1 MDQGCPAEVVDNFR
15 LTGLWLDASGWKK
28 SLKKRGKTRAEFK
41 SHGSYPFYKK
51 IGTGENV
58 RERKAIWLLLPTVLI
73 LTTLFVGGFVF
84 GILQSLGFFSVI
96 AGEDQRISLDA
107 YTAVFQNQTVKAGIL
122 LTFRVAI
129 VSTVLSTVIALAIS
143 LMISR
148 TKRFQSTLIA
158 ITQFNIPIPHV
169 VAATGILLTFSQSG
183 IVSRLTNHFGLTDGP
198 SDFPIITNDP
208 FGYGIIMS
216 YLWKEVPFMCV
227 LILSALR
234 GPVTGLDETA
244 KTLGAGYGYRL
255 RKIILPYIFPSILSG
270 TIIVFAFSF
279 GSYEVPYLLGE
290 PYPSTVSVVA
300 YQLYTD
306 RDLANRPTAMAL
318 ATITSVVI
326 GLLVF
331 AYMRL
336 TRQKGRK

>member
-1 MDQGCPAEVVDNFR
+1 MTGNSSQPLLRFNNRFGVKRNKVRDRKVV
-15 LTGLWLDASGWKK
+15 WL
-28 SLKKRGKTRAEFK
+28 
-41 SHGSYPFYKK
+41 
-51 IGTGENV
+51 V
-58 RERKAIWLLLPTVLI
+58 LPTVLV
-73 LTTLFVGGFVF
+73 LVTLFVGGFLF
-84 GILQSLGFFSVI
+84 GILQSVGFFSVI
-96 AGEDQRISLDA
+96 DQDEQKISFDA
-107 YTAVFQNQTVKAGIL
+107 YLAAFQNETVRAGII

-129 VSTVLSTVIALAIS
+129 LSTVLSTLIALAIS

-148 TKRFQSTLIA
+148 TKRFQSALIA

-183 IVSRLTNHFGLTDGP
+183 LVSRLTNHFGITDGS

-216 YLWKEVPFMCV
+216 YLWKEIPFMCV

-234 GPVTGLDETA
+234 GPVTSLDETA
-244 KTLGAGYGYRL
+244 KTLGASYSYRL
-255 RKIILPYIFPSILSG
+255 RKIILPYIFPAILSG

-326 GLLVF
+326 GLLVY
-331 AYMRL
+331 AYMKL
-336 TRQKGRK
+336 TQQEGRK

>member
-1 MDQGCPAEVVDNFR
+1 MRN
-15 LTGLWLDASGWKK
+15 
-28 SLKKRGKTRAEFK
+28 
-41 SHGSYPFYKK
+41 
-51 IGTGENV
+51 
-58 RERKAIWLLLPTVLI
+58 RKVIWLILPTVVV
-73 LTTLFVGGFVF
+73 LTSLFVGGFVF

-96 AGEDQRISLDA
+96 ANETQKISFDA
-107 YTAVFQNQTVKAGIL
+107 YYAAFQNETVRAGIL

-129 VSTVLSTVIALAIS
+129 LSTALSTIIALAIS

-148 TKRFQSTLIA
+148 TNKFKGALIA

-183 IVSRLTNHFGLTDGP
+183 IVSRLSNHLGFTD
-198 SDFPIITNDP
+198 SASAFPIITNDP

-216 YLWKEVPFMCV
+216 YLWKEVPFMSV
-227 LILSALR
+227 LILGALR

-244 KTLGAGYGYRL
+244 KTLGATYIYRL

-300 YQLYTD
+300 YQLYTN
-306 RDLANRPTAMAL
+306 RDLVNRPTAMAL
-318 ATITSVVI
+318 ATMTSAVI
-326 GLLVF
+326 GLLVY
-331 AYMRL
+331 AYMKL
-336 TRQKGRK
+336 TKQEVRSK

>member
-1 MDQGCPAEVVDNFR
+1 VTNINITAPTSFFKNRRIG
-15 LTGLWLDASGWKK
+15 ASRDK
-28 SLKKRGKTRAEFK
+28 
-41 SHGSYPFYKK
+41 
-51 IGTGENV
+51 V
-58 RERKAIWLLLPTVLI
+58 RERKVIWLVLPTVVV

-84 GILQSLGFFSVI
+84 GILQSVGFFSVI
-96 AGEDQRISLDA
+96 ADGDQKISFDA
-107 YTAVFQNQTVKAGIL
+107 YIAAFQNETVRAGII

-129 VSTVLSTVIALAIS
+129 LSTVLSTVIALAIS

-158 ITQFNIPIPHV
+158 IAQFNIPIPHV

-183 IVSRLTNHFGLTDGP
+183 IVSRLTNHFGITDGS

-216 YLWKEVPFMCV
+216 YLWKEIPFLCV

-234 GPVTGLDETA
+234 GPVTNLDETA
-244 KTLGAGYGYRL
+244 KTLGASYSFRL
-255 RKIILPYIFPSILSG
+255 RKVILPYIFPSILSG

-300 YQLYTD
+300 YQLYTN

-326 GLLVF
+326 GLLVY
-331 AYMRL
+331 AYMKL
-336 TRQKGRK
+336 TQQEGRKT

>member
-1 MDQGCPAEVVDNFR
+1 VTNTNITAPAPSFMPKFGR
-15 LTGLWLDASGWKK
+15 S
-28 SLKKRGKTRAEFK
+28 KT
-41 SHGSYPFYKK
+41 K
-51 IGTGENV
+51 I
-58 RERKAIWLLLPTVLI
+58 RERKVIWLILPTVLI
-73 LTTLFVGGFVF
+73 LITLFVGGFVF
-84 GILQSLGFFSVI
+84 GILQSIGFFSVI
-96 AGEDQRISLDA
+96 SDNEQRISFDA
-107 YTAVFQNQTVKAGIL
+107 YLAAFQNETVRSGII

-129 VSTVLSTVIALAIS
+129 LSTVLSTVIALAIS

-148 TKRFQSTLIA
+148 TKRFQSVLIS

-183 IVSRLTNHFGLTDGP
+183 IVSRLTNHFGITDGS

-216 YLWKEVPFMCV
+216 YLWKEVPFLCV

-234 GPVTGLDETA
+234 GPVTNLDETA
-244 KTLGAGYGYRL
+244 KTLGASYGFRL
-255 RKIILPYIFPSILSG
+255 RKVILPYIFPSILSG

-300 YQLYTD
+300 YQLYTN

-326 GLLVF
+326 GLLVY
-331 AYMRL
+331 AYMKL
-336 TRQKGRK
+336 TQQEGRK

>member
-1 MDQGCPAEVVDNFR
+1 MSTTKTTTPTF
-15 LTGLWLDASGWKK
+15 SF
-28 SLKKRGKTRAEFK
+28 KRG
-41 SHGSYPFYKK
+41 
-51 IGTGENV
+51 IGASRGKV
-58 RERKAIWLLLPTVLI
+58 RDRKVIWLILPTVIVLI
-73 LTTLFVGGFVF
+73 ALFVGGFMF
-84 GILQSLGFFSVI
+84 GILQSLGYFSVI
-96 AGEDQRISLDA
+96 ADEEQKIGFDA
-107 YTAVFQNQTVKAGIL
+107 YRAAFQNETVRAGII

-129 VSTVLSTVIALAIS
+129 LSTVLSTVIALAIS

-183 IVSRLTNHFGLTDGP
+183 IVSRVTNYFGLTDGS
-198 SDFPIITNDP
+198 SDFPIVTNDP
-208 FGYGIIMS
+208 FGYGIILS
-216 YLWKEVPFMCV
+216 YLWKEIPFMCV

-234 GPVTGLDETA
+234 GPVTSLDETA
-244 KTLGAGYGYRL
+244 KTLGASYTYRL
-255 RKIILPYIFPSILSG
+255 RKIILPYIFPAILSG

-290 PYPSTVSVVA
+290 PFPSTVSVVA
-300 YQLYTD
+300 YQLYSD

-326 GLLVF
+326 GLLVY
-331 AYMRL
+331 AYMKL
-336 TRQKGRK
+336 TQQEGRKS

>member
-1 MDQGCPAEVVDNFR
+1 MTGNSSQPLLRFNNRFGVKRNKVRDRKVV
-15 LTGLWLDASGWKK
+15 WL
-28 SLKKRGKTRAEFK
+28 
-41 SHGSYPFYKK
+41 
-51 IGTGENV
+51 V
-58 RERKAIWLLLPTVLI
+58 LPTVLV
-73 LTTLFVGGFVF
+73 LLTLFVGGFLF
-84 GILQSLGFFSVI
+84 GILQSVGFFSVI
-96 AGEDQRISLDA
+96 DQDEQKISFDA
-107 YTAVFQNQTVKAGIL
+107 YLAAFQNETVRAGII

-129 VSTVLSTVIALAIS
+129 LSTVLSTLIALAIS

-183 IVSRLTNHFGLTDGP
+183 LVSRLTNHFGITDGS

-216 YLWKEVPFMCV
+216 YLWKEIPFMCV

-234 GPVTGLDETA
+234 GPVTSLDETA
-244 KTLGAGYGYRL
+244 KTLGASYSYRL
-255 RKIILPYIFPSILSG
+255 RKIILPYIFPAILSG

-326 GLLVF
+326 GLLVY
-331 AYMRL
+331 AYMKL
-336 TRQKGRK
+336 TQQEGRKK

>member
-1 MDQGCPAEVVDNFR
+1 MTNTNITASTPLFR
-15 LTGLWLDASGWKK
+15 PRIGRS
-28 SLKKRGKTRAEFK
+28 
-41 SHGSYPFYKK
+41 K
-51 IGTGENV
+51 IKV
-58 RERKAIWLLLPTVLI
+58 RQRRVIWLVLPTVI
-73 LTTLFVGGFVF
+73 VLTTLFVGGFVF

-96 AGEDQRISLDA
+96 ADSEQKISFDA
-107 YTAVFQNQTVKAGIL
+107 YLAAFENETVRSGII

-129 VSTVLSTVIALAIS
+129 LSTFLSTVIALTIS

-148 TKRFQSTLIA
+148 TKRFQSALIA

-169 VAATGILLTFSQSG
+169 VAATGVLLTFSQSG
-183 IVSRLTNHFGLTDGP
+183 IVSRLTNHFGITDGS
-198 SDFPIITNDP
+198 SDFPIITNDS

-216 YLWKEVPFMCV
+216 YLWKEVPFLCV

-234 GPVTGLDETA
+234 GPVTNLDETA
-244 KTLGAGYGYRL
+244 KTLGASYGFRL
-255 RKIILPYIFPSILSG
+255 RKVILPYIFPSILSG

-300 YQLYTD
+300 YQLYTN

-326 GLLVF
+326 GLLVY
-331 AYMRL
+331 AYMKL
-336 TRQKGRK
+336 SQQEGRKK

>member
-1 MDQGCPAEVVDNFR
+1 MTNTNITAPTSFFKNRRIG
-15 LTGLWLDASGWKK
+15 ASRDK
-28 SLKKRGKTRAEFK
+28 
-41 SHGSYPFYKK
+41 
-51 IGTGENV
+51 V
-58 RERKAIWLLLPTVLI
+58 RERKVIWLVLPTVVV

-84 GILQSLGFFSVI
+84 GILQSVGFFSVI
-96 AGEDQRISLDA
+96 ADGDQKISFDA
-107 YTAVFQNQTVKAGIL
+107 YLAAFQNETVRAGII

-129 VSTVLSTVIALAIS
+129 LSTVLSTVIALAIS

-158 ITQFNIPIPHV
+158 IAQFNIPIPHV
-169 VAATGILLTFSQSG
+169 VAATGILLTFSPSG
-183 IVSRLTNHFGLTDGP
+183 IVSRLTNHFGITDGS

-216 YLWKEVPFMCV
+216 YLWKEIPFLCV

-234 GPVTGLDETA
+234 GPVTNLDETA
-244 KTLGAGYGYRL
+244 KTLGASYSFRL
-255 RKIILPYIFPSILSG
+255 RKVILPYIFPSILSG

-300 YQLYTD
+300 YQLYTN

-326 GLLVF
+326 GLLVY
-331 AYMRL
+331 AYMKL
-336 TRQKGRK
+336 TQQEGRKK

>member
-1 MDQGCPAEVVDNFR
+1 M
-15 LTGLWLDASGWKK
+15 
-28 SLKKRGKTRAEFK
+28 
-41 SHGSYPFYKK
+41 
-51 IGTGENV
+51 
-58 RERKAIWLLLPTVLI
+58 RERKTIWLVMPTVLV
-73 LTTLFVGGFVF
+73 LSALFLGGFFF

-96 AGEDQRISLDA
+96 ANEEQRINLDA
-107 YTAVFQNQTVKAGIL
+107 YFAVFQNETVRAGIL
-122 LTFRVAI
+122 LTFRVAFL
-129 VSTVLSTVIALAIS
+129 STFLSTVIALAIS

-148 TKRFQSTLIA
+148 TKKFQSVLVA

-183 IVSRLTNHFGLTDGP
+183 LISRLSNHFGLTDGA

-234 GPVTGLDETA
+234 GPVTNLDETA
-244 KTLGAGYGYRL
+244 KTLGAKYSYRL

-300 YQLYTD
+300 YQLYTN

-318 ATITSVVI
+318 ATMTSLVI
-326 GLLVF
+326 GLLVYV
-331 AYMRL
+331 YMRL
-336 TRQKGRK
+336 TRQEGRK

>member
-1 MDQGCPAEVVDNFR
+1 MA
-15 LTGLWLDASGWKK
+15 
-28 SLKKRGKTRAEFK
+28 
-41 SHGSYPFYKK
+41 
-51 IGTGENV
+51 
-58 RERKAIWLLLPTVLI
+58 
-73 LTTLFVGGFVF
+73 LFIGGFLF

-96 AGEDQRISLDA
+96 ADQEQKISLDA
-107 YTAVFQNQTVKAGIL
+107 YFAVFQNETVRAGII
-122 LTFRVAI
+122 LTFRVALL
-129 VSTVLSTVIALAIS
+129 STILSTVIALAIS

-148 TKRFQSTLIA
+148 TKRFQSVLIA

-183 IVSRLTNHFGLTDGP
+183 LVSRLSNHFGITEG
-198 SDFPIITNDP
+198 SSGFPIITNDP
-208 FGYGIIMS
+208 FGYGIILS
-216 YLWKEVPFMCV
+216 YLWKEIPFMCV

-234 GPVTGLDETA
+234 GPVTNLDETA
-244 KTLGAGYGYRL
+244 KTLGASYSYRL
-255 RKIILPYIFPSILSG
+255 RKIILPYIFPAILSG

-318 ATITSVVI
+318 ATITSFVI
-326 GLLVF
+326 GLLVY
-331 AYMRL
+331 AYMLL
-336 TRQKGRK
+336 TKQEGRK

>member
-1 MDQGCPAEVVDNFR
+1 MTNTNITASTSLFR
-15 LTGLWLDASGWKK
+15 LRIRK
-28 SLKKRGKTRAEFK
+28 S
-41 SHGSYPFYKK
+41 K
-51 IGTGENV
+51 IKV
-58 RERKAIWLLLPTVLI
+58 RERRVIWLVLPTVI
-73 LTTLFVGGFVF
+73 VLTTLFVGGFVF

-96 AGEDQRISLDA
+96 ADNEQKISFEA
-107 YTAVFQNQTVKAGIL
+107 YLAAFENETVRSGII

-129 VSTVLSTVIALAIS
+129 LSTFLSTVIALAIS

-148 TKRFQSTLIA
+148 TKRFQSALIA

-169 VAATGILLTFSQSG
+169 VAATGVLLTFSQSG
-183 IVSRLTNHFGLTDGP
+183 IVSRLTNHFGITDGS

-216 YLWKEVPFMCV
+216 YLWKEVPFLCV

-234 GPVTGLDETA
+234 GPVTNLDETA
-244 KTLGAGYGYRL
+244 KTLGASYGFRL
-255 RKIILPYIFPSILSG
+255 RKVILPYIFPSILSG

-300 YQLYTD
+300 YQLYTN

-326 GLLVF
+326 GLLVY
-331 AYMRL
+331 AYMKL
-336 TRQKGRK
+336 TQQEGRKK

>member
-1 MDQGCPAEVVDNFR
+1 MPKFGRSKA
-15 LTGLWLDASGWKK
+15 K
-28 SLKKRGKTRAEFK
+28 
-41 SHGSYPFYKK
+41 
-51 IGTGENV
+51 V
-58 RERKAIWLLLPTVLI
+58 RERKVIWLILPTVVVLI
-73 LTTLFVGGFVF
+73 TLFVGGFVF
-84 GILQSLGFFSVI
+84 GILQSVGYFSVI
-96 AGEDQRISLDA
+96 SGSEQKISFDA
-107 YTAVFQNQTVKAGIL
+107 YLAAFQNETVRSGII

-129 VSTVLSTVIALAIS
+129 LSTVLSTIIALAIS

-148 TKRFQSTLIA
+148 TKRFQSVLIS

-169 VAATGILLTFSQSG
+169 VAATGVLLTFSQSG
-183 IVSRLTNHFGLTDGP
+183 IVSRLTNHFGITDGS

-216 YLWKEVPFMCV
+216 YLWKEVPFLCV

-234 GPVTGLDETA
+234 GPVTNLDETA
-244 KTLGAGYGYRL
+244 KTLGASYGFRL
-255 RKIILPYIFPSILSG
+255 RKVILPYIFPSILSG

-300 YQLYTD
+300 YQLYTN

-326 GLLVF
+326 GLLVY
-331 AYMRL
+331 AYMKL
-336 TRQKGRK
+336 TQQEGRK

>member
-1 MDQGCPAEVVDNFR
+1 MTEKSSQPLLRFLGRYGAKQGTV
-15 LTGLWLDASGWKK
+15 K
-28 SLKKRGKTRAEFK
+28 SR
-41 SHGSYPFYKK
+41 
-51 IGTGENV
+51 NV
-58 RERKAIWLLLPTVLI
+58 IWLVLPTILVLV
-73 LTTLFVGGFVF
+73 TLFVGGFLF
-84 GILQSLGFFSVI
+84 GILQSVGYFSVI
-96 AGEDQRISLDA
+96 ADKEQKIGFDA
-107 YTAVFQNQTVKAGIL
+107 YLFAFQNETVRAGII
-122 LTFRVAI
+122 LTFRVAFL
-129 VSTVLSTVIALAIS
+129 STILSTVIALAIS

-148 TKRFQSTLIA
+148 TKRFQSTLIS

-183 IVSRLTNHFGLTDGP
+183 LVSRVTNHFGITDGP
-198 SDFPIITNDP
+198 SDFPIVTNDP

-216 YLWKEVPFMCV
+216 YLWKEIPFMCV

-234 GPVTGLDETA
+234 GPVTNLDETA
-244 KTLGAGYGYRL
+244 KTLGASYGYRL
-255 RKIILPYIFPSILSG
+255 RKVILPYIFPAILSG

-326 GLLVF
+326 GILVYV
-331 AYMRL
+331 YMKI
-336 TRQKGRK
+336 TQQEGRK

>member
-1 MDQGCPAEVVDNFR
+1 MPKFGRSKA
-15 LTGLWLDASGWKK
+15 K
-28 SLKKRGKTRAEFK
+28 
-41 SHGSYPFYKK
+41 
-51 IGTGENV
+51 V
-58 RERKAIWLLLPTVLI
+58 RERKVIWLILPTVVVLV
-73 LTTLFVGGFVF
+73 TLFVGGFVF
-84 GILQSLGFFSVI
+84 GILQSVGYFSVI
-96 AGEDQRISLDA
+96 SDSEQKISFDA
-107 YTAVFQNQTVKAGIL
+107 YLAAFQNETVRSGII

-129 VSTVLSTVIALAIS
+129 LSTVLSTIIALAIS

-148 TKRFQSTLIA
+148 TKRFQSVLIS

-169 VAATGILLTFSQSG
+169 VAATGVLLTFSQSG
-183 IVSRLTNHFGLTDGP
+183 IVSRLTNHFGITDGS

-216 YLWKEVPFMCV
+216 YLWKEVPFLCV

-234 GPVTGLDETA
+234 GPVTNLDETA
-244 KTLGAGYGYRL
+244 KTLGASYGFRL
-255 RKIILPYIFPSILSG
+255 RKVILPYIFPSILSG

-300 YQLYTD
+300 YQLYTN

-326 GLLVF
+326 GLLVY
-331 AYMRL
+331 AYMKL
-336 TRQKGRK
+336 TQQEGRK

>member
-1 MDQGCPAEVVDNFR
+1 MRNR
-15 LTGLWLDASGWKK
+15 
-28 SLKKRGKTRAEFK
+28 R
-41 SHGSYPFYKK
+41 
-51 IGTGENV
+51 I
-58 RERKAIWLLLPTVLI
+58 IWLIMPTLLV
-73 LTTLFVGGFVF
+73 LTTLFIGGFVF
-84 GILQSLGFFSVI
+84 GILQSLGYFSVI
-96 AGEDQRISLDA
+96 ADVQEKIGFEA
-107 YTAVFQNQTVKAGIL
+107 YKAVFDNKTVRAGIV

-129 VSTVLSTVIALAIS
+129 LSTALSTIIALAVS

-183 IVSRLTNHFGLTDGP
+183 IISRISNHLGLTESS

-208 FGYGIIMS
+208 FGYGIILS
-216 YLWKEVPFMCV
+216 YLWKEVPFLCV

-234 GPVTGLDETA
+234 GPVTNLDETA
-244 KTLGAGYGYRL
+244 KTLGATYLFRL
-255 RKIILPYIFPSILSG
+255 RKVILPYIFPSILSG

-300 YQLYTD
+300 YQLYTN
-306 RDLANRPTAMAL
+306 RDLANRPLSMAL

-326 GLLVF
+326 AILVF
-331 AYMRL
+331 AYMKL
-336 TRQKGRK
+336 THREDRNI

>member
-1 MDQGCPAEVVDNFR
+1 MPKFGRSKA
-15 LTGLWLDASGWKK
+15 K
-28 SLKKRGKTRAEFK
+28 
-41 SHGSYPFYKK
+41 
-51 IGTGENV
+51 V
-58 RERKAIWLLLPTVLI
+58 RDRKVIWLILPTVAVLV
-73 LTTLFVGGFVF
+73 TLFVGGFVF
-84 GILQSLGFFSVI
+84 GILQSVGFFSVI
-96 AGEDQRISLDA
+96 ADSEQKISFDA
-107 YTAVFQNQTVKAGIL
+107 YLAAFQNETVRSGII

-129 VSTVLSTVIALAIS
+129 LSTVLSTIIALAIS

-148 TKRFQSTLIA
+148 TKRFQSVLIS

-169 VAATGILLTFSQSG
+169 VAATGVLLTFSQSG
-183 IVSRLTNHFGLTDGP
+183 IVSRLTNHFGITDGS

-216 YLWKEVPFMCV
+216 YLWKEVPFLCV

-234 GPVTGLDETA
+234 GPVTNLDETA
-244 KTLGAGYGYRL
+244 KTLGASYGFRL
-255 RKIILPYIFPSILSG
+255 RKVILPYIFPSILSG

-300 YQLYTD
+300 YQLYTN

-326 GLLVF
+326 GLLVY
-331 AYMRL
+331 AYMKL
-336 TRQKGRK
+336 TQQEGRK

>member
-1 MDQGCPAEVVDNFR
+1 MTNTNITTPTPSFMPKFGR
-15 LTGLWLDASGWKK
+15 S
-28 SLKKRGKTRAEFK
+28 KT
-41 SHGSYPFYKK
+41 K
-51 IGTGENV
+51 I
-58 RERKAIWLLLPTVLI
+58 RERKVIWLILPTVLI
-73 LTTLFVGGFVF
+73 LITLFVGGFVF
-84 GILQSLGFFSVI
+84 GILQSIGFFSVI
-96 AGEDQRISLDA
+96 SDSEQKISFDA
-107 YTAVFQNQTVKAGIL
+107 YLAAFQNETVRSGII

-129 VSTVLSTVIALAIS
+129 LSTLLSTVIALAIS

-148 TKRFQSTLIA
+148 TKRFQSVLIS

-183 IVSRLTNHFGLTDGP
+183 IVSRLTNHFGITDGS

-216 YLWKEVPFMCV
+216 YLWKEVPFLCV

-234 GPVTGLDETA
+234 GPVTNLDETA
-244 KTLGAGYGYRL
+244 KTLGASYGFRL
-255 RKIILPYIFPSILSG
+255 RKVILPYIFPSILSG

-300 YQLYTD
+300 YQLYTN

-326 GLLVF
+326 GLLVY
-331 AYMRL
+331 AYMKL
-336 TRQKGRK
+336 TQQEGRK

>member
-1 MDQGCPAEVVDNFR
+1 M
-15 LTGLWLDASGWKK
+15 
-28 SLKKRGKTRAEFK
+28 KRK
-41 SHGSYPFYKK
+41 
-51 IGTGENV
+51 V
-58 RERKAIWLLLPTVLI
+58 RERKAIWLILPTVLV
-73 LTTLFVGGFVF
+73 LTALFVGGFLF

-96 AGEDQRISLDA
+96 ADEKQRISLDA
-107 YTAVFQNQTVKAGIL
+107 YFAVFQNETVRAGII
-122 LTFRVAI
+122 LTFRVALL
-129 VSTVLSTVIALAIS
+129 STILSTVIALAIS

-148 TKRFQSTLIA
+148 TKRFQSVLIA

-183 IVSRLTNHFGLTDGP
+183 LVSRLSNHFGITEG
-198 SDFPIITNDP
+198 SSGFPVITNDP

-216 YLWKEVPFMCV
+216 YLWKEIPFMCV

-234 GPVTGLDETA
+234 GPVTNLDETA
-244 KTLGAGYGYRL
+244 KTLGASYTYRL
-255 RKIILPYIFPSILSG
+255 RKIILPYIFPAILSG

-326 GLLVF
+326 GLLVY
-331 AYMRL
+331 AYMLL
-336 TRQKGRK
+336 TKQEGRK

>member
-1 MDQGCPAEVVDNFR
+1 MAGKSSRPLSR
-15 LTGLWLDASGWKK
+15 L
-28 SLKKRGKTRAEFK
+28 KRISRVK
-41 SHGSYPFYKK
+41 
-51 IGTGENV
+51 
-58 RERKAIWLLLPTVLI
+58 RKNAGNRKVIWLLLPTVIVL
-73 LTTLFVGGFVF
+73 LTLFVGGFLF
-84 GILQSLGFFSVI
+84 GILQSLGYFSVI
-96 AGEDQRISLDA
+96 DQEVQKISFDA
-107 YTAVFQNQTVKAGIL
+107 YLAAFQNETVRAGII

-129 VSTVLSTVIALAIS
+129 LSTVLSTLIALAIS

-148 TKRFQSTLIA
+148 TKKFKSSLIA

-183 IVSRLTNHFGLTDGP
+183 LVSRLTNHFGFTDGP

-208 FGYGIIMS
+208 FGFGIILS
-216 YLWKEVPFMCV
+216 YLWKEIPFMCV

-234 GPVTGLDETA
+234 GPVTNLDETA
-244 KTLGAGYGYRL
+244 KTLGASYWYRL
-255 RKIILPYIFPSILSG
+255 RRVILPYIFPAILSG

-290 PYPSTVSVVA
+290 PFPSTVSVVA

-326 GLLVF
+326 GILVF
-331 AYMRL
+331 AYMKL
-336 TRQKGRK
+336 TQQEGRK

>member
-1 MDQGCPAEVVDNFR
+1 MTNTSFTAPTSVSRFTFGARKV
-15 LTGLWLDASGWKK
+15 K
-28 SLKKRGKTRAEFK
+28 
-41 SHGSYPFYKK
+41 
-51 IGTGENV
+51 V
-58 RERKAIWLLLPTVLI
+58 RERKVIWLVLPTFLV
-73 LTTLFVGGFVF
+73 LTTLFVGGFIF
-84 GILQSLGFFSVI
+84 GILQSVGFFSVI
-96 AGEDQRISLDA
+96 AEGEQKISFDA
-107 YTAVFQNQTVKAGIL
+107 YLAAFKDETVRAGII

-129 VSTVLSTVIALAIS
+129 LSTVLSTIIALAIS

-148 TKRFQSTLIA
+148 TKKFQSSLIA

-183 IVSRLTNHFGLTDGP
+183 IVSRITNHIGITDGS

-216 YLWKEVPFMCV
+216 YLWKEIPFLCV

-234 GPVTGLDETA
+234 GPVTNLDETA
-244 KTLGAGYGYRL
+244 KTLGASYSFRL
-255 RKIILPYIFPSILSG
+255 RKVILPYIFPSILSG

-300 YQLYTD
+300 YQLYTN

-326 GLLVF
+326 GLLVY
-331 AYMRL
+331 AYMKL
-336 TRQKGRK
+336 TQQEGRK

>member
-1 MDQGCPAEVVDNFR
+1 M
-15 LTGLWLDASGWKK
+15 
-28 SLKKRGKTRAEFK
+28 KRK
-41 SHGSYPFYKK
+41 
-51 IGTGENV
+51 V
-58 RERKAIWLLLPTVLI
+58 RERRAIWLILPTMLVL
-73 LTTLFVGGFVF
+73 TALFIGGFLF

-96 AGEDQRISLDA
+96 ADEEQRISLDA
-107 YTAVFQNQTVKAGIL
+107 YFAVFQNETVRAGII
-122 LTFRVAI
+122 LTFRVALL
-129 VSTVLSTVIALAIS
+129 STILSTVIALAIS

-148 TKRFQSTLIA
+148 TKRFQSILIA

-183 IVSRLTNHFGLTDGP
+183 LVSRLSNHFGITEG
-198 SDFPIITNDP
+198 SSGFPIITNDP

-216 YLWKEVPFMCV
+216 YLWKEIPFMCV

-234 GPVTGLDETA
+234 GPVTNLDETA
-244 KTLGAGYGYRL
+244 KTLGASYSYRL
-255 RKIILPYIFPSILSG
+255 RKIILPYIFPAILSG

-318 ATITSVVI
+318 ATITSFVI
-326 GLLVF
+326 GLLVY
-331 AYMRL
+331 AYMLL
-336 TRQKGRK
+336 TKQEGRK

>member
-1 MDQGCPAEVVDNFR
+1 MTNTNITAP
-15 LTGLWLDASGWKK
+15 TS
-28 SLKKRGKTRAEFK
+28 SFK
-41 SHGSYPFYKK
+41 PKFGRSKAK
-51 IGTGENV
+51 V
-58 RERKAIWLLLPTVLI
+58 RDRKVIWLILPTVAVLV
-73 LTTLFVGGFVF
+73 TLFVGGFVF
-84 GILQSLGFFSVI
+84 GILQSVGFFSVI
-96 AGEDQRISLDA
+96 ADSEQKISFDA
-107 YTAVFQNQTVKAGIL
+107 YLAAFQNETVRSGII

-129 VSTVLSTVIALAIS
+129 ISTVLSTIIALAIS

-148 TKRFQSTLIA
+148 TKRFQSVLIS

-169 VAATGILLTFSQSG
+169 VAATGVLLTFSQSG
-183 IVSRLTNHFGLTDGP
+183 IVSRLTNHFGITDGS

-216 YLWKEVPFMCV
+216 YLWKEVPFLAV

-234 GPVTGLDETA
+234 GPVTSLDETA
-244 KTLGAGYGYRL
+244 KTLGASYGFRL
-255 RKIILPYIFPSILSG
+255 RKVILPYIFPSILSG

-300 YQLYTD
+300 YQLYTN

-326 GLLVF
+326 GLLVY
-331 AYMRL
+331 AYMKL
-336 TRQKGRK
+336 TQQEGRK

>member
-1 MDQGCPAEVVDNFR
+1 MTNTNITASTSLFR
-15 LTGLWLDASGWKK
+15 LRIGK
-28 SLKKRGKTRAEFK
+28 S
-41 SHGSYPFYKK
+41 K
-51 IGTGENV
+51 IKV
-58 RERKAIWLLLPTVLI
+58 RERRVIWLVLPTVI
-73 LTTLFVGGFVF
+73 VLTTLFVGGFVF

-96 AGEDQRISLDA
+96 ADNEQKISFEA
-107 YTAVFQNQTVKAGIL
+107 YLAAFENETVRSGII

-129 VSTVLSTVIALAIS
+129 LSTFLSTVIALAIS

-148 TKRFQSTLIA
+148 TKRFQSALIA

-169 VAATGILLTFSQSG
+169 VAATGVLLTFSQSG
-183 IVSRLTNHFGLTDGP
+183 IVSRLTNHFGITDGS

-216 YLWKEVPFMCV
+216 YLWKEVPFLCV

-234 GPVTGLDETA
+234 GPVTNLDETA
-244 KTLGAGYGYRL
+244 KTLGASYGFRL
-255 RKIILPYIFPSILSG
+255 RKVILPYIFPSILSG

-300 YQLYTD
+300 YQLYTN

-326 GLLVF
+326 GLLVY
-331 AYMRL
+331 AYMKL
-336 TRQKGRK
+336 TQQEGRKK

>member
-1 MDQGCPAEVVDNFR
+1 M
-15 LTGLWLDASGWKK
+15 
-28 SLKKRGKTRAEFK
+28 KRK
-41 SHGSYPFYKK
+41 
-51 IGTGENV
+51 V
-58 RERKAIWLLLPTVLI
+58 RERKAIWLILPTVLV
-73 LTTLFVGGFVF
+73 LTALFVGGFLF

-96 AGEDQRISLDA
+96 ADEKQRISLDA
-107 YTAVFQNQTVKAGIL
+107 YLAVFQNETVRAGII
-122 LTFRVAI
+122 LTFRVALL
-129 VSTVLSTVIALAIS
+129 STILSTVIALAIS

-148 TKRFQSTLIA
+148 TKIFQSVLIA

-183 IVSRLTNHFGLTDGP
+183 LVSRLSNHFGITEG
-198 SDFPIITNDP
+198 SSGFPIITNDP

-216 YLWKEVPFMCV
+216 YLWKEIPFMCV

-234 GPVTGLDETA
+234 GPVTNLDETA
-244 KTLGAGYGYRL
+244 KTLGASYSYRL
-255 RKIILPYIFPSILSG
+255 RKIILPYIFPAILSG

-326 GLLVF
+326 GLLVY
-331 AYMRL
+331 AYMLL
-336 TRQKGRK
+336 TKQEGRK

>member
-1 MDQGCPAEVVDNFR
+1 VTNTNITAPTPSFKLKFGR
-15 LTGLWLDASGWKK
+15 SK
-28 SLKKRGKTRAEFK
+28 SK
-41 SHGSYPFYKK
+41 
-51 IGTGENV
+51 V
-58 RERKAIWLLLPTVLI
+58 RERKVIWLILPTMAVLV
-73 LTTLFVGGFVF
+73 TLFVGGFVF

-96 AGEDQRISLDA
+96 ADSEQKISLDA
-107 YTAVFQNQTVKAGIL
+107 YLAAFQNETVRSGII

-129 VSTVLSTVIALAIS
+129 LSTVLSTIIALAIS

-148 TKRFQSTLIA
+148 TKRFQSVLIS

-169 VAATGILLTFSQSG
+169 VAATGVLLTFSQSG
-183 IVSRLTNHFGLTDGP
+183 IVSRLTNHVGITDGS

-216 YLWKEVPFMCV
+216 YLWKEVPFLCV

-234 GPVTGLDETA
+234 GPVTSLDETA
-244 KTLGAGYGYRL
+244 KTLGASYGFRL
-255 RKIILPYIFPSILSG
+255 RKVILPYIFPSILSG

-300 YQLYTD
+300 YQLYTN

-326 GLLVF
+326 GLLVY
-331 AYMRL
+331 AYMKL
-336 TRQKGRK
+336 TQQESRK

>member
-1 MDQGCPAEVVDNFR
+1 M
-15 LTGLWLDASGWKK
+15 
-28 SLKKRGKTRAEFK
+28 KRK
-41 SHGSYPFYKK
+41 
-51 IGTGENV
+51 V
-58 RERKAIWLLLPTVLI
+58 RERKAIWLILPTMLVLMA
-73 LTTLFVGGFVF
+73 LFIGGFLF

-96 AGEDQRISLDA
+96 ADEEQKISLDA
-107 YTAVFQNQTVKAGIL
+107 YFAVFQNETVRAGII
-122 LTFRVAI
+122 LTFRVALL
-129 VSTVLSTVIALAIS
+129 STILSTVIALAIS

-148 TKRFQSTLIA
+148 TKRFQSVLIA

-183 IVSRLTNHFGLTDGP
+183 LVSRLSNHFGITEG
-198 SDFPIITNDP
+198 SSGFPIITNDP
-208 FGYGIIMS
+208 FGYGIILS
-216 YLWKEVPFMCV
+216 YLWKEIPFMCV

-234 GPVTGLDETA
+234 GPVTNLDETA
-244 KTLGAGYGYRL
+244 KTLGASYSYRL
-255 RKIILPYIFPSILSG
+255 RKIILPYIFPAILSG

-318 ATITSVVI
+318 ATITSFVI
-326 GLLVF
+326 GLLVY
-331 AYMRL
+331 AYMLL
-336 TRQKGRK
+336 TKQEGRK

>member
-1 MDQGCPAEVVDNFR
+1 VTNTNITAP
-15 LTGLWLDASGWKK
+15 TPS
-28 SLKKRGKTRAEFK
+28 FK
-41 SHGSYPFYKK
+41 LK
-51 IGTGENV
+51 IGRSKAKV
-58 RERKAIWLLLPTVLI
+58 RDRKVIWLILPTVAVLV
-73 LTTLFVGGFVF
+73 TLFVGGFVF
-84 GILQSLGFFSVI
+84 GILQSVGFFSVI
-96 AGEDQRISLDA
+96 ADSEQKISFDA
-107 YTAVFQNQTVKAGIL
+107 YLAAFQNETVRSGII

-129 VSTVLSTVIALAIS
+129 ISTVLSTIIALAIS

-148 TKRFQSTLIA
+148 TKRFQSVLIS

-169 VAATGILLTFSQSG
+169 VAATGVLLTFSQSG
-183 IVSRLTNHFGLTDGP
+183 IVSRLTNHFGITDGS

-216 YLWKEVPFMCV
+216 YLWKEVPFLAV

-234 GPVTGLDETA
+234 GPVTSLDETA
-244 KTLGAGYGYRL
+244 KTLGASYGFRL
-255 RKIILPYIFPSILSG
+255 RKVILPYIFPSILSG

-300 YQLYTD
+300 YQLYTN

-326 GLLVF
+326 GLLVY
-331 AYMRL
+331 AYMKL
-336 TRQKGRK
+336 TQQESRKK

>member
-1 MDQGCPAEVVDNFR
+1 MTE
-15 LTGLWLDASGWKK
+15 K
-28 SLKKRGKTRAEFK
+28 SSQPLLRFLGRYGAKKRKVK
-41 SHGSYPFYKK
+41 D
-51 IGTGENV
+51 
-58 RERKAIWLLLPTVLI
+58 RKVIWLVLPTTLVLV
-73 LTTLFVGGFVF
+73 TLFVGGFTF
-84 GILQSLGFFSVI
+84 GILQSVGYFSVI
-96 AGEDQRISLDA
+96 ADKEQKIGFDA
-107 YTAVFQNQTVKAGIL
+107 YLFAFQNETVRAGII
-122 LTFRVAI
+122 LTFRVAFL
-129 VSTVLSTVIALAIS
+129 STILSTVIALAIS

-148 TKRFQSTLIA
+148 TKRFQSTLIS

-183 IVSRLTNHFGLTDGP
+183 LVSRVTNHFGITDGP
-198 SDFPIITNDP
+198 SDFPIVTNDP

-216 YLWKEVPFMCV
+216 YLWKEIPFMCV

-234 GPVTGLDETA
+234 GPVTNLDETA
-244 KTLGAGYGYRL
+244 KTLGASYGYRL
-255 RKIILPYIFPSILSG
+255 RKVILPYIFPAILSG

-326 GLLVF
+326 GILVY
-331 AYMRL
+331 AYMKI
-336 TRQKGRK
+336 TQQEGRK

>member
-1 MDQGCPAEVVDNFR
+1 MTNTNITASTSLFR
-15 LTGLWLDASGWKK
+15 LRIRK
-28 SLKKRGKTRAEFK
+28 S
-41 SHGSYPFYKK
+41 K
-51 IGTGENV
+51 IKV
-58 RERKAIWLLLPTVLI
+58 RERRVIWLVLPTVI
-73 LTTLFVGGFVF
+73 VLTTLFVGGFVF
-84 GILQSLGFFSVI
+84 GILQSVGFFSVI
-96 AGEDQRISLDA
+96 SDSEQRISFDA
-107 YTAVFQNQTVKAGIL
+107 YLAAFQNETVRSGII

-129 VSTVLSTVIALAIS
+129 LSTVLSTIIALAIS

-148 TKRFQSTLIA
+148 TKRFQSVLIS

-169 VAATGILLTFSQSG
+169 VAATGVLLTFSQSG
-183 IVSRLTNHFGLTDGP
+183 IVSRLTNHVGITDGS

-216 YLWKEVPFMCV
+216 YLWKEVPFLCV

-234 GPVTGLDETA
+234 GPVTNLDETA
-244 KTLGAGYGYRL
+244 KTLGASYGFRL
-255 RKIILPYIFPSILSG
+255 RKVILPYIFPSILSG

-300 YQLYTD
+300 YQLYTN

-326 GLLVF
+326 GLLVY
-331 AYMRL
+331 AYMKL
-336 TRQKGRK
+336 TQQEGRK

>member
-1 MDQGCPAEVVDNFR
+1 MSTTKTTTPTF
-15 LTGLWLDASGWKK
+15 SF
-28 SLKKRGKTRAEFK
+28 KRG
-41 SHGSYPFYKK
+41 
-51 IGTGENV
+51 IGASRGKV
-58 RERKAIWLLLPTVLI
+58 RDRKVIWLILPTVIVLI
-73 LTTLFVGGFVF
+73 ALFVGGFMF
-84 GILQSLGFFSVI
+84 GILQSLGYFSVI
-96 AGEDQRISLDA
+96 ADEEQKIGFDA
-107 YTAVFQNQTVKAGIL
+107 YRAAFQNETVRAGII

-129 VSTVLSTVIALAIS
+129 LSTVLSTVIALAIS

-183 IVSRLTNHFGLTDGP
+183 IVSRVTNYFGITDGS

-208 FGYGIIMS
+208 FGYGIILS
-216 YLWKEVPFMCV
+216 YVWKEIPFMCV

-234 GPVTGLDETA
+234 GPVTSLDETA
-244 KTLGAGYGYRL
+244 KTLGASYAYRL
-255 RKIILPYIFPSILSG
+255 RKIILPYIFPAILSG

-290 PYPSTVSVVA
+290 PFPSTVSVVA
-300 YQLYTD
+300 YQLYSD

-326 GLLVF
+326 GLLVY

-336 TRQKGRK
+336 TQQEGRK

>member
-1 MDQGCPAEVVDNFR
+1 M
-15 LTGLWLDASGWKK
+15 
-28 SLKKRGKTRAEFK
+28 KRK
-41 SHGSYPFYKK
+41 
-51 IGTGENV
+51 V
-58 RERKAIWLLLPTVLI
+58 RERKAIWLILPTVLV
-73 LTTLFVGGFVF
+73 LTALFVGGFLF

-96 AGEDQRISLDA
+96 ADEKQRISLDA
-107 YTAVFQNQTVKAGIL
+107 YLAVFQNETVRAGII
-122 LTFRVAI
+122 LTFRVALL
-129 VSTVLSTVIALAIS
+129 STILSTVIALAIS

-148 TKRFQSTLIA
+148 TKRFQSVLIS

-183 IVSRLTNHFGLTDGP
+183 LVSRLSNHFGVTEG
-198 SDFPIITNDP
+198 SSGFPIITNDP

-216 YLWKEVPFMCV
+216 YLWKEIPFMCV

-234 GPVTGLDETA
+234 GPVTNLDETA
-244 KTLGAGYGYRL
+244 KTLGASYSYRL
-255 RKIILPYIFPSILSG
+255 RKIILPYIFPAILSG

-318 ATITSVVI
+318 ATITSFVI
-326 GLLVF
+326 GLLVY
-331 AYMRL
+331 AYMLL
-336 TRQKGRK
+336 TKQEGRK

>member
-1 MDQGCPAEVVDNFR
+1 MNGKSSQPLLRFTHRFGVERDKVRDRKVV
-15 LTGLWLDASGWKK
+15 WL
-28 SLKKRGKTRAEFK
+28 
-41 SHGSYPFYKK
+41 
-51 IGTGENV
+51 V
-58 RERKAIWLLLPTVLI
+58 LPTVLV
-73 LTTLFVGGFVF
+73 LVTLFVGGFLF
-84 GILQSLGFFSVI
+84 GILQSVGFFSVI
-96 AGEDQRISLDA
+96 DQDEQKISFDA
-107 YTAVFQNQTVKAGIL
+107 YVAAFQNETVRAGII

-129 VSTVLSTVIALAIS
+129 LSTLLSTIIALAIS

-148 TKRFQSTLIA
+148 TKKFQSILIA

-183 IVSRLTNHFGLTDGP
+183 LVSRVTNHFGITDGP
-198 SDFPIITNDP
+198 SGFPIITNDP

-216 YLWKEVPFMCV
+216 YLWKEIPFMCV

-234 GPVTGLDETA
+234 GPVTSLDETA
-244 KTLGAGYGYRL
+244 KTLGASYGYRL
-255 RKIILPYIFPSILSG
+255 RKVILPYIFPAILSG

-326 GLLVF
+326 GILVY
-331 AYMRL
+331 AYMKL
-336 TRQKGRK
+336 TQQERRT

>member
-1 MDQGCPAEVVDNFR
+1 M
-15 LTGLWLDASGWKK
+15 
-28 SLKKRGKTRAEFK
+28 KRK
-41 SHGSYPFYKK
+41 
-51 IGTGENV
+51 V
-58 RERKAIWLLLPTVLI
+58 RERKAIWLILPTVLV
-73 LTTLFVGGFVF
+73 LTALFVGGFLF

-96 AGEDQRISLDA
+96 ADEKQRISLDA
-107 YTAVFQNQTVKAGIL
+107 YLAVFQNETVRAGII
-122 LTFRVAI
+122 LTFRVALL
-129 VSTVLSTVIALAIS
+129 STILSTVIALAIS

-148 TKRFQSTLIA
+148 TKRFQSVLIA

-183 IVSRLTNHFGLTDGP
+183 LVSRLSNHVGITEG
-198 SDFPIITNDP
+198 SSGFPIITNDP

-216 YLWKEVPFMCV
+216 YLWKEIPFMCV

-234 GPVTGLDETA
+234 GPVTNLDETA
-244 KTLGAGYGYRL
+244 KTLGASYSYRL
-255 RKIILPYIFPSILSG
+255 RKIILPYIFPAILSG

-326 GLLVF
+326 GLLVY
-331 AYMRL
+331 AYMLL
-336 TRQKGRK
+336 TKQEGRK

>member
-1 MDQGCPAEVVDNFR
+1 MPKFGR
-15 LTGLWLDASGWKK
+15 S
-28 SLKKRGKTRAEFK
+28 KT
-41 SHGSYPFYKK
+41 K
-51 IGTGENV
+51 I
-58 RERKAIWLLLPTVLI
+58 RERKVIWLILPTVVVLI
-73 LTTLFVGGFVF
+73 TLFVGGFVF
-84 GILQSLGFFSVI
+84 GILQSVGFFSVI
-96 AGEDQRISLDA
+96 SDSEQRISFDA
-107 YTAVFQNQTVKAGIL
+107 YLAAFQNETVRSGII

-129 VSTVLSTVIALAIS
+129 LSTVLSTVIALAIS

-148 TKRFQSTLIA
+148 TKRFQSVLIS

-183 IVSRLTNHFGLTDGP
+183 IVSRLTNHFGITDGS

-216 YLWKEVPFMCV
+216 YLWKEVPFLCV

-234 GPVTGLDETA
+234 GPVTNLDETA
-244 KTLGAGYGYRL
+244 KTLGASYGFRL
-255 RKIILPYIFPSILSG
+255 RKVILPYIFPSILSG

-300 YQLYTD
+300 YQLYTN

-326 GLLVF
+326 GLLVY
-331 AYMRL
+331 AYMKL
-336 TRQKGRK
+336 TQQEGRK

>member
-1 MDQGCPAEVVDNFR
+1 VNNSNITAPTSI
-15 LTGLWLDASGWKK
+15 L
-28 SLKKRGKTRAEFK
+28 KTRFGAPK
-41 SHGSYPFYKK
+41 
-51 IGTGENV
+51 NRV
-58 RERKAIWLLLPTVLI
+58 RERKVIWLVLPTVLV
-73 LTTLFVGGFVF
+73 LTILFVGGFVF
-84 GILQSLGFFSVI
+84 GILQSVGFFSVI
-96 AGEDQRISLDA
+96 ADGDQKISFDA
-107 YTAVFQNQTVKAGIL
+107 YLAAFQNETVRAGII

-129 VSTVLSTVIALAIS
+129 LSTVLSTVIALAIS

-158 ITQFNIPIPHV
+158 IAQFNIPIPHV

-183 IVSRLTNHFGLTDGP
+183 IVSRLTNHFGITDGS

-216 YLWKEVPFMCV
+216 YLWKEIPFLCV

-234 GPVTGLDETA
+234 GPVTNLDETA
-244 KTLGAGYGYRL
+244 KTLGASYSFRL
-255 RKIILPYIFPSILSG
+255 RKVILPYIFPSILSG

-300 YQLYTD
+300 YQLYTN

-326 GLLVF
+326 GLLVY
-331 AYMRL
+331 AYMKL
-336 TRQKGRK
+336 TQQEGRKK